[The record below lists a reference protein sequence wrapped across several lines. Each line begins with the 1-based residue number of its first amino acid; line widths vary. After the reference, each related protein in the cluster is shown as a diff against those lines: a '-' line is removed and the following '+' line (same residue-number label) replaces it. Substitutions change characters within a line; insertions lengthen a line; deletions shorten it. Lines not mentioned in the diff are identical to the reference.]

1 MWIDMAIY
9 GVEVRKVDRQ
19 GRLVLPPDWRESE
32 LGDSREVLVIKGRG
46 YLKLIPRRRRDLTR
60 FFDSVD
66 LGVEAIADWAE
77 FESELSGGR
86 G

>member
-1 MWIDMAIY
+1 MWIDMTTY
-9 GVEVRKVDRQ
+9 GVEVRKVDKQ
-19 GRLVLPPDWRESE
+19 GRLVLPTDWRESE

-46 YLKLIPRRRRDLTR
+46 YLKLIPKKRRDLTR

-66 LGVEAIADWAE
+66 LGVETIADWTE
-77 FESELSGGR
+77 FEAELSRGR

>member
-1 MWIDMAIY
+1 M
-9 GVEVRKVDRQ
+9 EVRRVDRQ

-66 LGVEAIADWAE
+66 LGVESIVDWAE
-77 FESELSGGR
+77 FEAELPRGR